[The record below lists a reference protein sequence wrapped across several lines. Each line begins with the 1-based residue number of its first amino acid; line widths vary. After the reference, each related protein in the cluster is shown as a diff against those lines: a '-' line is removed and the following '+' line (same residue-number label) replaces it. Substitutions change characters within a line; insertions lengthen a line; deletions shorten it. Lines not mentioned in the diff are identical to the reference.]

1 MKRLGVRKIVTA
13 VFNSKVGQG
22 TDKLINSLVVLPG
35 TISNKIGFGKV
46 TSKLKVDLSGK
57 GKNKKTNKSIQ
68 SKIEMANRKLVEQ
81 DARDIVAAKE
91 FEREQRDGI
100 EAMGF
105 KVDLSLV
112 ATTRIK
118 EEIHG

>member
-1 MKRLGVRKIVTA
+1 MRRLGVRKIVTA

-35 TISNKIGFGKV
+35 TIIDKTGVNKV

-57 GKNKKTNKSIQ
+57 HKNKKTNSSIQ

-81 DARDIVAAKE
+81 DARDIAAAKK
-91 FEREQRDGI
+91 FEREQREGI

-105 KVDLSLV
+105 EVDLSLV

-118 EEIHG
+118 ETA